1 MLSAINVLRRH
12 QWIRGQKDV
21 RAAWQDTKIPTRESQ
36 TPVGAW
42 RREGARL
49 RATGQ
54 RTGLCSAIPKCWCR
68 GGHLGRWATPGSPST
83 SPGFLLAAPSA
94 SAVVLSYWSSVSGW
108 DNPRPLRGTV
118 WPLINLGANPPFK
131 TFPVNAKVGHY
142 DLKYSSAHCPST
154 SFLNFGTLSCLCC
167 WGTCYFFR
175 DRAGSLV
182 ILALIGDKVQS
193 KN

>member
-1 MLSAINVLRRH
+1 MCEQHDKTPKSQPGSRRLQWEPGEGKGQGCGQQGKGRGSAV
-12 QWIRGQKDV
+12 Q
-21 RAAWQDTKIPTRESQ
+21 SQ
-36 TPVGAW
+36 NVGAGEVTW
-42 RREGARL
+42 EG
-49 RATGQ
+49 
-54 RTGLCSAIPKCWCR
+54 
-68 GGHLGRWATPGSPST
+68 GRP
-83 SPGFLLAAPSA
+83 LAAPAPHLA
-94 SAVVLSYWSSVSGW
+94 SSLLLHQPLPWFSVSGW

-131 TFPVNAKVGHY
+131 PFPVNAKVGHY